1 MRRILG
7 VGAAA
12 ALALMAGTA
21 VADEVTGAIEN
32 IDLTAMTFEVGGKTF
47 AASPE
52 NTVGV
57 KLDELMDGDEVKV
70 VYTEETSGDDPI
82 NAMELMKA
90 E

>member
-1 MRRILG
+1 MQRILG

-12 ALALMAGTA
+12 ALVMMAGVA
-21 VADEVTGAIEN
+21 AADEVTGAVEN
-32 IDLTAMTFEVGGKTF
+32 IDLTAMTFQVGDKMF

-57 KLDELMDGDEVKV
+57 KLDELMDGDKVTV